1 MKFEWDAIKASRN
14 YAKHGVAFDEALS
27 AFADSLSITY
37 ADPGHSVDEER
48 FLLLGLSAHGQV
60 LVVSHVYRA
69 ECVRIISARKATPR
83 ERRFYESK
91 ASH

>member
-1 MKFEWDAIKASRN
+1 MKFEWDAARAPRN
-14 YAKHGVAFDEALS
+14 QAKHGLAFEEAMS

-48 FLLLGLSAHGQV
+48 FLRLGLSAHGHV

-69 ECVRIISARKATPR
+69 DCVRIIGARKATPR